1 MLKGFDGHHAVEA
14 VVISFLVVLEH
25 PCAAELANLV
35 KVTEQ
40 PGIQHFFPIR
50 SIEALDVG
58 VLIRLARL
66 NVRGIMPGCQVR
78 RAVTWRTQMPLMLR
92 TFRGSWP
99 RRRSYF

>member
-58 VLIRLARL
+58 VLMRRTGSRVTGWPDRAR
-66 NVRGIMPGCQVR
+66 RQPC
-78 RAVTWRTQMPLMLR
+78 
-92 TFRGSWP
+92 
-99 RRRSYF
+99 RSSC